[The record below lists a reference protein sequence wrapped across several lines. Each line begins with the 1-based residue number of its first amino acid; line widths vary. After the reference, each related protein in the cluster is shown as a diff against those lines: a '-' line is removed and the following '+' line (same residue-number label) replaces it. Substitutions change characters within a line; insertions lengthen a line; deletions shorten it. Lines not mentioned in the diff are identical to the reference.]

1 MFSNLYLKVLVN
13 IVLGHSKTIVY
24 IEMLNKKDVV
34 SFTEETFNE
43 TYFSIEMYEYIIS
56 YTKESPFFYISILDN
71 SISQGAVPACSTKN
85 ILYYKDVSSCEYK
98 CYKDKWTYYTEKSDI
113 YDIEKAYEKIGV
125 DFIFSPFIVLN
136 NFFKDKV
143 DSHFA
148 MFILVEEDTLC
159 LSVFDTSELLYAQY
173 LNMDREVDDELIMEY
188 SSLDLEAEEEAEE
201 ESIDLDDIDAIDDI
215 DELDDFGDIADL
227 DSIEDIDEFSESK
240 DIEEEEF
247 SESKDDSEDAS
258 ADGVAGFNEDYQRFL
273 LIQSSI
279 NSFYK
284 NEKYKSEFIENVY
297 IADSIG
303 VSGDLKKYLEEEMFL
318 NVYVRQMHLPAEVC
332 EIAKMEIS

>member
-1 MFSNLYLKVLVN
+1 MFSSLYLKILVN
-13 IVLGHSKTIVY
+13 IVLEHSKTIIY
-24 IEMLNKKDVV
+24 IELLNKKNVV
-34 SFTEETFNE
+34 SSAEETFNE
-43 TYFSIEMYEYIIS
+43 SYFSAEMYEYIVS
-56 YTKESPFFYISILDN
+56 YTKESPFFYISVLDN
-71 SISQGAVPACSTKN
+71 SISQGAVPACSAKN

-98 CYKDKWTYYTEKSDI
+98 SYKDKWTYYTEKSNI
-113 YDIEKAYEKIGV
+113 YDIKKAYNKIGV

-173 LNMDREVDDELIMEY
+173 LSMDREVEDDLVLEY
-188 SSLDLEAEEEAEE
+188 NSLDLEGDEE

-240 DIEEEEF
+240 DIEEEFAETQ
-247 SESKDDSEDAS
+247 DDSENTPS
-258 ADGVAGFNEDYQRFL
+258 ESEAGFNEDYQRFL

-318 NVYVRQMHLPAEVC
+318 NVYIRQIHLPAEVC
-332 EIAKMEIS
+332 EIAKMELS